1 MKLAS
6 FTTNGHTRIGVV
18 EFERIADPCA
28 VNPAIP
34 VDMTAFLTAGAAARA
49 ALDAALGSAP
59 RLPLAEVKL
68 QAPVPRPGKF
78 LAVGLNY
85 ADHIKELGAA
95 TPQFPSTFAKM
106 STCITGPYNPV
117 QRPRVSDSM
126 DYEGE
131 LGLVIGAHC
140 RHVPKNRA
148 LEVVAGYVVVND
160 LTVREWVGL
169 TPQVV
174 IPKSFDTHGPF
185 GPWMTT
191 ADEITDPQALNVKT
205 TVNGE
210 VRQSSSTAEM
220 IFACAD
226 LIALLSQ
233 AVTLEPGD
241 IITTGTP
248 PGVGEGFSPKR
259 YLQPGDVVRVEI
271 DGLGAIENPVV
282 AEPEDNA
289 FIDISST

>member
-1 MKLAS
+1 VKLAS
-6 FTTNGHTRIGVV
+6 FTTDGRTRIGVV
-18 EFERIADPCA
+18 EYERIADPCA
-28 VNPAIP
+28 VDPSIP
-34 VDMTAFLTAGAAARA
+34 TDMTEFLTAGAKART
-49 ALDAALGSAP
+49 ALDAALRSAP
-59 RLPLAEVKL
+59 RRPLAEVTL
-68 QAPVPRPGKF
+68 GAPVPRPGKF

-106 STCITGPYNPV
+106 SSCITGPYDPV
-117 QRPRVSDSM
+117 HRPRVSDSM

-131 LGLVIGAHC
+131 LGLVIGRRC
-140 RHVPKNRA
+140 RHVPKERA

-185 GPWMTT
+185 GPWLTT
-191 ADEITDPQALNVKT
+191 ADEVPDPQALSVKT

-210 VRQSSSTAEM
+210 VRQNSSTAEM
-220 IFACAD
+220 IFSCAD

-248 PGVGEGFSPKR
+248 PGVGEGFTPKR

-271 DGLGAIENPVV
+271 DGLGAIENRVI
-282 AEPEDNA
+282 AEPDDTA
-289 FIDISST
+289 FIDT